1 MPNSTPN
8 NLYPTADGDFIHITA
23 GNDATF
29 ERLTTCM
36 GARHLAD
43 DDRFGTATAR
53 SRYEDDIDDIIAD
66 WTSANSLSELERKLD
81 SSDVP
86 AARIFTL
93 RDIFADEHYKAR
105 DMLLEMPDDV
115 LGTVT
120 LPGVVPSLSETP
132 GKVRWAGRE
141 VGVDTREVLTR
152 VAGFETDEIDAL
164 VRQETIYTAP
174 GRTGG

>member
-1 MPNSTPN
+1 
-8 NLYPTADGDFIHITA
+8 
-23 GNDATF
+23 
-29 ERLTTCM
+29 
-36 GARHLAD
+36 
-43 DDRFGTATAR
+43 
-53 SRYEDDIDDIIAD
+53 
-66 WTSANSLSELERKLD
+66 
-81 SSDVP
+81 
-86 AARIFTL
+86 
-93 RDIFADEHYKAR
+93 
-105 DMLLEMPDDV
+105 MLLEMPDDV